1 MKIEFKAK
9 IEVSNGEIIDK
20 LTILKIKL
28 DQIKDADKLVNIQK
42 EYDYL
47 NVVVGKIYAEFKD
60 DQVLTEELQFLHD
73 DLLNV
78 NKTLWN
84 IEDYIRAY
92 EKTEVFNEDFIELAR
107 SVYFTNDDRSDVKKK
122 INVLTGS
129 QFVEEKSYEE
139 YK

>member
-1 MKIEFKAK
+1 MK

-47 NVVVGKIYAEFKD
+47 NTVVGMIYDEFKD
-60 DQVLTEELQFLHD
+60 DHAITKELQFLHD

-84 IEDYIRAY
+84 IEDFIRAF

-122 INVLTGS
+122 INTLTGS

>member
-1 MKIEFKAK
+1 MK

-47 NVVVGKIYAEFKD
+47 NTVVGMIYAEFKD
-60 DQVLTEELQFLHD
+60 DHAITKELQFLHD

-84 IEDYIRAY
+84 IEDYIRAF

-122 INVLTGS
+122 INTLTGS

>member
-1 MKIEFKAK
+1 MK

-47 NVVVGKIYAEFKD
+47 QGIVESIYAEFKD
-60 DQVLTEELQFLHD
+60 NNAAVKELQFLHN

-84 IEDYIRAY
+84 IEDFIR
-92 EKTEVFNEDFIELAR
+92 EHERNENFDQDFIELAR
-107 SVYFTNDDRSDVKKK
+107 SVYYTNDDRSEVKKK
-122 INVLTGS
+122 INILTGS
-129 QFVEEKSYEE
+129 LFVEEKSYEA
-139 YK
+139 Y

>member
-1 MKIEFKAK
+1 MKID
-9 IEVSNGEIIDK
+9 VSNGEIIDK

-47 NVVVGKIYAEFKD
+47 NAVVGMIYAEFKD
-60 DQVLTEELQFLHD
+60 DHAITKELQFLHD

-84 IEDYIRAY
+84 IEDYIRAF

-122 INVLTGS
+122 INTLTGS

>member
-1 MKIEFKAK
+1 MK

-20 LTILKIKL
+20 LTILEIKL
-28 DQIKDADKLVNIQK
+28 DQIKDQEKLVNIQK

-47 NVVVGKIYAEFKD
+47 KEIVDQIYTASD
-60 DQVLTEELQFLHD
+60 SVAEELQVLHT

-84 IEDYIRAY
+84 IEDFIREHERA
-92 EKTEVFNEDFIELAR
+92 ENFGLDFVELAR
-107 SVYFTNDDRSDVKKK
+107 SVYYTNDDRSDVKKK

-129 QFVEEKSYEE
+129 LFVEEKSYEA
-139 YK
+139 Y

>member
-1 MKIEFKAK
+1 MK

-47 NVVVGKIYAEFKD
+47 QGVVESIYAEFKD
-60 DQVLTEELQFLHD
+60 NHAAVKELQFLHN

-84 IEDYIRAY
+84 IEDFIR
-92 EKTEVFNEDFIELAR
+92 EHERNENFGQDFIELAR
-107 SVYFTNDDRSDVKKK
+107 SVYYTNDDRSEVKKK
-122 INVLTGS
+122 INILTGS
-129 QFVEEKSYEE
+129 LFVEEKSYEA
-139 YK
+139 Y

>member
-1 MKIEFKAK
+1 MK

-47 NVVVGKIYAEFKD
+47 NTVVGTIYAEFKD
-60 DQVLTEELQFLHD
+60 DHAIVKELQFLHD

-84 IEDYIRAY
+84 IEDFIRAF

-122 INVLTGS
+122 INTLTGS

>member
-1 MKIEFKAK
+1 MK

-47 NVVVGKIYAEFKD
+47 NAVVGMIYAEFKD

-84 IEDYIRAY
+84 IEDYIRAF
-92 EKTEVFNEDFIELAR
+92 EKTEVFNEGFIELAR

-122 INVLTGS
+122 INTLTGS

>member
-1 MKIEFKAK
+1 MK

-47 NVVVGKIYAEFKD
+47 QGIVESIYAEFKD
-60 DQVLTEELQFLHD
+60 NHVAVKELQFLHN

-84 IEDYIRAY
+84 IEDFIR
-92 EKTEVFNEDFIELAR
+92 EHERNENFGQDFIELAR
-107 SVYFTNDDRSDVKKK
+107 SVYYTNDDRSEVKKK
-122 INVLTGS
+122 INILTGS
-129 QFVEEKSYEE
+129 LFVEEKSYEA
-139 YK
+139 Y

>member
-1 MKIEFKAK
+1 MK

-28 DQIKDADKLVNIQK
+28 DQIKDANKLVNIQK

-47 NVVVGKIYAEFKD
+47 QNIVESIYAEFKENHAA
-60 DQVLTEELQFLHD
+60 VKELQFLHN

-84 IEDYIRAY
+84 IEDFIR
-92 EKTEVFNEDFIELAR
+92 EHERNENFGQDFIELAR
-107 SVYFTNDDRSDVKKK
+107 SVYYTNDDRSEVKKK
-122 INVLTGS
+122 INILTGS
-129 QFVEEKSYEE
+129 LFVEEKSYEA
-139 YK
+139 Y

>member
-1 MKIEFKAK
+1 MK

-20 LTILKIKL
+20 LTILEIKL
-28 DQIKDADKLVNIQK
+28 DQIKDQEKLVNIQK

-47 NVVVGKIYAEFKD
+47 KEIVDQIYTDSDSVA
-60 DQVLTEELQFLHD
+60 EELQVLHT

-84 IEDYIRAY
+84 IEDFIREHERA
-92 EKTEVFNEDFIELAR
+92 ENFGLDFVELAR
-107 SVYFTNDDRSDVKKK
+107 SVYYTNDDRSDVKKK

-129 QFVEEKSYEE
+129 LFVEEKSYEA
-139 YK
+139 Y

>member
-1 MKIEFKAK
+1 MK

-47 NVVVGKIYAEFKD
+47 QGIVGSIYAEFKD
-60 DQVLTEELQFLHD
+60 NHAAVKELQFLHN

-84 IEDYIRAY
+84 IEDFIR
-92 EKTEVFNEDFIELAR
+92 EHERNENFGQDFIELAR
-107 SVYFTNDDRSDVKKK
+107 SVYYTNDDRSEVKKK
-122 INVLTGS
+122 INILTGS
-129 QFVEEKSYEE
+129 LFVEEKSYEA
-139 YK
+139 Y

>member
-1 MKIEFKAK
+1 MK

-28 DQIKDADKLVNIQK
+28 DQIKDANKLVNIQK

-47 NVVVGKIYAEFKD
+47 QDIVESIYAEFKD
-60 DQVLTEELQFLHD
+60 NHAAVKELQFLHN

-84 IEDYIRAY
+84 IEDFIR
-92 EKTEVFNEDFIELAR
+92 EHELNENFGQDFIELAR
-107 SVYFTNDDRSDVKKK
+107 SVYYTNDDRSEVKKK
-122 INVLTGS
+122 INILTGS
-129 QFVEEKSYEE
+129 LFVEEKSYEA
-139 YK
+139 Y

>member
-1 MKIEFKAK
+1 MK

-20 LTILKIKL
+20 LTILEIKL
-28 DQIKDADKLVNIQK
+28 DQIKDQEKLVNIQK

-47 NVVVGKIYAEFKD
+47 KEIVDQIYTDSDSVA
-60 DQVLTEELQFLHD
+60 EELQVLHT

-84 IEDYIRAY
+84 IEDFIREHERA
-92 EKTEVFNEDFIELAR
+92 ENFSLDFVELAR
-107 SVYFTNDDRSDVKKK
+107 SVYYTNDDRSDVKKK

-129 QFVEEKSYEE
+129 LFVEEKSYEA
-139 YK
+139 Y

>member
-1 MKIEFKAK
+1 MK

-28 DQIKDADKLVNIQK
+28 DQIKDADKLVNIK
-42 EYDYL
+42 TEYDYL
-47 NVVVGKIYAEFKD
+47 NAIVGTIYAEFKD
-60 DQVLTEELQFLHD
+60 DHAITKELQFLHD
-73 DLLNV
+73 DLLKV

-84 IEDYIRAY
+84 IEDYIRAF
-92 EKTEVFNEDFIELAR
+92 EKTEVFNDDFIELAR

-129 QFVEEKSYEE
+129 RFVEEKSYEE